1 MTPTPASSKFHHPP
15 NLSLSLP
22 TAPSTSVSLP
32 PIHAPS
38 NHPQRKKH
46 PLFLNLLLRLLL
58 PSVPAAMYHLVQDL
72 HIKKEAKAPRV
83 PLATNLYLLHSSLAQ
98 HYSLRCHRPHE
109 GFLYYPSELI
119 LSMYLLLLLLLLT
132 PASPLSSLEIFLL
145 HSSQSTLS
153 LTSVLLNNTNA
164 NLTRDCWPCLTS
176 ASPPLRPLGS
186 TAEYISPLT
195 RERAAF
201 SDVAETRPKNEP
213 TAQANKTSRLLED

>member
-1 MTPTPASSKFHHPP
+1 
-15 NLSLSLP
+15 
-22 TAPSTSVSLP
+22 
-32 PIHAPS
+32 
-38 NHPQRKKH
+38 
-46 PLFLNLLLRLLL
+46 
-58 PSVPAAMYHLVQDL
+58 
-72 HIKKEAKAPRV
+72 
-83 PLATNLYLLHSSLAQ
+83 
-98 HYSLRCHRPHE
+98 
-109 GFLYYPSELI
+109 
-119 LSMYLLLLLLLLT
+119 MYLLLLLLLLT

-176 ASPPLRPLGS
+176 ASPPLRPPGS